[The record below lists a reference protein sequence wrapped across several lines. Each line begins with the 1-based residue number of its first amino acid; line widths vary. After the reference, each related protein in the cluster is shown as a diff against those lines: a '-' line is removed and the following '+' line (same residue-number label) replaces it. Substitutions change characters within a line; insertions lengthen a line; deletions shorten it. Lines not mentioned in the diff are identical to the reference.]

1 MVAGLPDGPAERLV
15 GATLGRA
22 DEMDLPSG
30 AGSELRTFVFADI
43 RGYTA
48 FTQRRGDEAAQT
60 LTARFASTTR
70 NTAAE
75 YDGIVLE
82 LRGDEALCVFV
93 SPRQALRFAVALQQR
108 FVRLTAA
115 DPDHPMAVGIGAD
128 VGEAVRGP
136 DGYRGGALNLAAR
149 LCARARAGE
158 ILATVELS
166 HLARTIDG
174 VRYDQQA
181 QITVKG
187 LAEPVRPVRV
197 VPVDADPV
205 QELAAILADEVP
217 TGRTVRW
224 LPQPIARRPRAALAV
239 VTVAILA
246 VAAAIVLGIGEGDT
260 PASRPLWA
268 ENSLVLVDPQSGTP
282 RATVRLP
289 FAPGPSVNDGSAI
302 WTVHPDAD
310 FVSRIDLVTHGIRQ
324 FSVGEVPVAVAV
336 GLGSVWVAD
345 NGSGSVT
352 QIDPATGDAHEI
364 SGVGVGPSGIAVGDG
379 SVWVT
384 VAGDGEVA
392 RIDPVRSRVVER
404 IPVSDGPTGITV
416 AHDVWVTDSTS
427 RSVERIN
434 GVGRT
439 HHVVQTYP
447 VGNGPVGI
455 VARRDAVW
463 VANSIDGTLSR
474 IPVNGAAITT
484 VPAGPEPSEII
495 SAGRSLWV
503 ASHATGV
510 ITAIAAAGSTPPRSL
525 RIGNLPAGLASAHDG
540 IWVATTFDP
549 AAHRGGTL
557 RLVGD
562 APLGIDPS
570 DALVNPEA
578 SWLLNGTY
586 DSLVGYEHE
595 GGAQGALI
603 VPDLAVALPDVSADG
618 RTYAFQLRPGLRWS
632 TGAPVTV
639 DDIRRG
645 LQRAVLAG
653 PEIFSPE
660 IVGAGRCSTL
670 RCRISGI
677 STDAAARTI
686 RITLVHPDAGFL
698 DSLTSTYAVP
708 AATPLAT
715 NDRRIVA
722 ATGPYQVDRYVP
734 GRIVELSRNPYFH
747 EWSHAAQ
754 PAGYPSRI
762 TYRILG
768 RSPTVRPAA
777 VAAVLHGDA
786 DWADGRGVDDL
797 VGRFGAR
804 LHLLTSATLHGLS
817 LNTTIAPFND
827 RRVRWAL
834 AYALDRQA
842 VASKW
847 FTPATPTCQ
856 FLPPRYPG
864 YRPYCLYGGAADGTG
879 AWLQTDLARGQ
890 QLVRGVDKS
899 VPITIW
905 ATPYVR
911 PAFTEVVHALRSL
924 GYVHVRIHI
933 EADETAFFDAMAN
946 SRSRIQA
953 GFFGWVGSDA
963 SPNDMLSVWSCDAIT
978 LASNANTNPAQF
990 CSHAVDALID
1000 TARRLQR
1007 TSVARAGAA
1016 WHRVDVALVHAA
1028 PWIPLVN
1035 PTWEDVVSTRVTG
1048 FERNL
1053 WLGPLF
1059 DQMRVR

>member
-1 MVAGLPDGPAERLV
+1 MVAGVPDGPAERLID
-15 GATLGRA
+15 ATLGRA

-30 AGSELRTFVFADI
+30 AGAELRTFVFADI
-43 RGYTA
+43 RGYTE
-48 FTQRRGDEAAQT
+48 FTQRRGDEAAEI
-60 LTARFASTTR
+60 LTATFASTTR
-70 NTAAE
+70 DKAAE
-75 YDGIVLE
+75 YDGTVLE

-93 SPRQALRFAVALQQR
+93 SPRQSLRFAVALQQR
-108 FVRLTAA
+108 FVQLTAA
-115 DPDHPMAVGIGAD
+115 DPDHPMTVGIGAD

-174 VRYDQQA
+174 VRYEQRSPL
-181 QITVKG
+181 TLKG

-197 VPVDADPV
+197 VPVDVDPV
-205 QELAAILADEVP
+205 QELTALLAGQAPTRRTARWVP
-217 TGRTVRW
+217 
-224 LPQPIARRPRAALAV
+224 PPFARRPRVTLAV
-239 VTVAILA
+239 VTVALLA
-246 VAAAIVLGIGEGDT
+246 AAAAIVLAVSTGD
-260 PASRPLWA
+260 AAKRAQWA
-268 ENSLVLVDPQSGTP
+268 ENSLVLLDPGSGAP
-282 RATVRLP
+282 RATVHLP
-289 FAPGPSVNDGSAI
+289 FAPGPSVSDGHAV
-302 WTVHPDAD
+302 WTVDPDAD
-310 FVSRIDLVTHGIRQ
+310 LVSRVDLVTHDIRQ
-324 FSVGEVPVAVAV
+324 ISVGEVPVAIAV

-404 IPVSDGPTGITV
+404 IPVGDGPTGITV
-416 AHDVWVTDSTS
+416 AHDVWVTDSTTH
-427 RSVERIN
+427 SVARIN
-434 GVGRT
+434 GAGPM

-447 VGNGPVGI
+447 VGNGPIGI
-455 VARRDAVW
+455 VALDGAMW
-463 VANSIDGTLSR
+463 TANSIDGTVSR
-474 IPVNGAAITT
+474 IPLDGTGITSL
-484 VPAGPEPSEII
+484 PAGPEPSQII
-495 SAGRSLWV
+495 AAGGSLWV

-510 ITAIAAAGSTPPRSL
+510 ITALAASGSAAPRPL
-525 RIGNLPAGLASAHDG
+525 RIAVLPAGLASAREG
-540 IWVATTFDP
+540 VWVATTFNP

-557 RLVGD
+557 NLVGD
-562 APLGIDPS
+562 PLLGVDPS
-570 DALVNPEA
+570 DAAHDPA
-578 SWLLNGTY
+578 SFWLLNGTF
-586 DSLVGYEHE
+586 DSLVGYEHAP
-595 GGAQGALI
+595 GAQGALI
-603 VPDLAVALPDVSADG
+603 VPDLAVALPDVSLDG
-618 RTYAFQLRPGLRWS
+618 RTYAFQLRRGIRWS

-639 DDIRRG
+639 NDIRRG
-645 LQRAVLAG
+645 LQRAVLSA
-653 PEIFSPE
+653 PEIF
-660 IVGAGRCSTL
+660 GAIIAGASRCSTR
-670 RCRISGI
+670 RCPISGI
-677 STDAAARTI
+677 SVDVAARTI
-686 RITLVHPDAGFL
+686 RITLTHPDAAFL
-698 DSLTSTYAVP
+698 DSLTGTYAVP

-722 ATGPYQVDRYVP
+722 ATGPYEVDRYVP
-734 GRIVELSRNPYFH
+734 GRIVSLSRNPYFH

-762 TYRILG
+762 AYRSLG
-768 RSPTVRPAA
+768 PSATMRPAG
-777 VAAVLHGDA
+777 VAAVLRGDA

-797 VGRFGAR
+797 EGRFGAR
-804 LHLLTSATLHGLS
+804 LHVLTSATLHGLS
-817 LNTTIAPFND
+817 LNTAIAPFDD
-827 RRVRWAL
+827 RRVRRAL

-842 VASKW
+842 VARKW

-856 FLPPRYPG
+856 FVPPRYPG
-864 YRPYCLYGGAADGTG
+864 HRPYCPYGGATDGTG
-879 AWLQTDLARGQ
+879 RWLQTDLARGQ
-890 QLVRGVDKS
+890 HMLRGVDKS
-899 VPITIW
+899 VPISVW
-905 ATPYVR
+905 STPLAQ
-911 PAFTEVVHALRSL
+911 PALTEVVSALRAL
-924 GYVHVRIHI
+924 GFRHVKLHI
-933 EADETAFFDAMAN
+933 DADDMNYFGTVAN

-953 GFFGWVGSDA
+953 AFYGWLPGDA
-963 SPNDMLSVWSCDAIT
+963 SADDLLSVWRCDAIR
-978 LASNANTNPAQF
+978 LGSDLNLNPAQF

-1016 WHRVDVALVHAA
+1016 WHRVDVALVNAA